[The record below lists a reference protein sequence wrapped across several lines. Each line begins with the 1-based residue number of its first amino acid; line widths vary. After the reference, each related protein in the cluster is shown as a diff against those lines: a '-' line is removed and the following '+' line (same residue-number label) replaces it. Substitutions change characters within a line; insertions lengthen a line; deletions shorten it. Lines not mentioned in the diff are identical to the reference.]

1 MTSWM
6 PIINPN
12 LRSKAAVRMRAV
24 VMSTP
29 FHSPLRGTG
38 TGSGYGAARSHTP
51 RSSCQTRHIEADG
64 SNDGPE
70 EPTTGPSPQ
79 GQSYKGRGMR
89 WRAAPLMPN
98 LVEFENEDETEHD
111 RNSWTPLNYLE
122 QYIDRDLMKT
132 IADCTN
138 TVIVREYNLKMGG
151 VDLIDRMIS
160 YYRMSSRTKKW
171 TMRMLMH
178 FTDLALANSWLLY
191 RKDLATCGAPRKS
204 IMQFLEFRMEV
215 ARTFLAQHHSQEDDA
230 DFPELSEGEDD
241 SLQGKKRPVMAV
253 PHVGPGGVTFLQLWL
268 VTVIPA
274 ANC

>member
-1 MTSWM
+1 MMMTSWM

-138 TVIVREYNLKMGG
+138 TVSLSRSGDLFKTSVDEIYYFVGACILMSCVPYPKMRMYWSKSLRVTSITDRFTRDRFFKLRQSLK
-151 VDLIDRMIS
+151 VLIDDDVPE
-160 YYRMSSRTKKW
+160 
-171 TMRMLMH
+171 
-178 FTDLALANSWLLY
+178 DL
-191 RKDLATCGAPRKS
+191 RKRDK
-204 IMQFLEFRMEV
+204 FWKE
-215 ARTFLAQHHSQEDDA
+215 
-230 DFPELSEGEDD
+230 
-241 SLQGKKRPVMAV
+241 PV
-253 PHVGPGGVTFLQLWL
+253 HVGSICQ
-268 VTVIPA
+268 
-274 ANC
+274 